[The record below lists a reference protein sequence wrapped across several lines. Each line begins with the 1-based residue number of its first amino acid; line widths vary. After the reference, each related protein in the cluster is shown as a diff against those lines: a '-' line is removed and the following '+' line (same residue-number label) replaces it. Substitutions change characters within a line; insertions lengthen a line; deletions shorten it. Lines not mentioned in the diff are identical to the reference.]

1 MASRWTRIPFQTK
14 PEITPARVDFCLP
27 NLLAGGVGIVAAQAG
42 IGKTSLLLQLGA
54 AVAAGIPVA
63 GGALPAPETSGPV
76 VFLAAEDPPIILG
89 RRAHFLAQSL
99 LAQGHGNEVMERLQR
114 NLQLL
119 SLNGEYLNLL
129 SPGHMNEPAVD
140 RLTRLAKSAR
150 LLILDPLRQFHLCD
164 EEHYSHMALLFRI
177 LTDIAA
183 EGDCTILFAHHLP
196 PETGGDSDGAHGSSA
211 FINATRWVL
220 ELYPMSVKEA
230 KTQSIAEAQRSNF
243 VLTKMSKSNYGPRI
257 GPFWLERS
265 STFDGVFQH
274 YLPAASSD

>member
-1 MASRWTRIPFQTK
+1 MASRWTRIPVQNEPK
-14 PEITPARVDFCLP
+14 ITPAEADFCLP

-54 AVAAGIPVA
+54 AVAAGVPVA
-63 GGALPAPETSGPV
+63 GGALPAPVKSGPV
-76 VFLAAEDPPIILG
+76 VFLAAEDPPVILS
-89 RRAHFLAQSL
+89 RRAHFLVQSL
-99 LAQGHGNEVMERLQR
+99 LAQGHGNEIVDLLQR
-114 NLQLL
+114 NLQLF

-164 EEHYSHMALLFRI
+164 EDHYSHMALLFRI

-183 EGDCTILFAHHLP
+183 DGDCTILFAHHLP
-196 PETGGDSDGAHGSSA
+196 PDGGDDSDGAHGSSA

-220 ELYPMSVKEA
+220 ELYPMSAMQAQQQK
-230 KTQSIAEAQRSNF
+230 IAEALRGNF
-243 VLTKMSKSNYGPRI
+243 VLAKMSKSNYGPRAA
-257 GPFWLERS
+257 PFWLERS
-265 STFDGVFQH
+265 GTFEGVFQH
-274 YLPAASSD
+274 YLPGASSA